1 MSESIVLKLSGKAL
15 DSTAELLAL
24 FKKAS
29 GRRLVVV
36 HGGGVEVDALFSSLG
51 LKVEKKDGLRVS
63 PKEQMPYIS
72 AALCG
77 MCNKKLQSLAIAC
90 GLNAL
95 GLTASDG
102 QTLKVE
108 CLKPELGMVGKVEPY
123 KAEFLQMLLNNGIT
137 PVMASVAIDS
147 KGDMYNVNADHVAVA
162 VAQLLKAPLY
172 FLSDVKGVLDSHG
185 ALIENLDRNSIDS
198 LVADGTVSEGMA
210 VKVKS
215 ALHAS
220 ELTGRSVY
228 IASVKDPLLCENLLA
243 GRRLG
248 TSINGQ

>member
-90 GLNAL
+90 
-95 GLTASDG
+95 
-102 QTLKVE
+102 
-108 CLKPELGMVGKVEPY
+108 
-123 KAEFLQMLLNNGIT
+123 
-137 PVMASVAIDS
+137 
-147 KGDMYNVNADHVAVA
+147 
-162 VAQLLKAPLY
+162 
-172 FLSDVKGVLDSHG
+172 
-185 ALIENLDRNSIDS
+185 
-198 LVADGTVSEGMA
+198 
-210 VKVKS
+210 
-215 ALHAS
+215 
-220 ELTGRSVY
+220 
-228 IASVKDPLLCENLLA
+228 
-243 GRRLG
+243 
-248 TSINGQ
+248 